1 MYKYIEVVAFKDK
14 VVVVNFQ
21 PTFQEDIALRMDVTD
36 KSERSIEKIESGVN
50 INLNHEKYYT
60 RVTESETKLPII

>member
-21 PTFQEDIALRMDVTD
+21 PTFQEDIALRMDVTN
-36 KSERSIEKIESGVN
+36 KSERSIEMIESGVN

-60 RVTESETKLPII
+60 RVTESETILPII